1 MSEPKRDAPLLQ
13 PQEEPDVESLSRQ
26 LTPHLEALSRQ
37 ATPYMRQISQSSSS
51 NSMEWTNLRFSMK
64 DKVILDNV
72 SGSVEPGEMA
82 CILGPSGSGKSTLL
96 NILAGRMNTKA
107 KGASFA
113 GRISMAGAIVDPVD
127 VRSAIA
133 YVMQDDALP
142 GMGTPREILEMTGVL
157 RGTGNATESAQ
168 QAVELLSALRLDNC
182 ADTRVG
188 TALVKGISGGEKKR
202 TAVAVELITKPRM
215 IFLDEP
221 LSGLDS
227 FAAWTVVQ
235 VLKDL
240 AANGCSVLCTVHQPS
255 SEIFETFNKMIC
267 LAPAGR
273 VVYCGERNRFLQY
286 MSEVGH
292 TVPRQY
298 NPPDHILFLVQTL
311 PKEELDSFTQK
322 WSAEEQKCVL
332 DKIEAMRSSPD
343 PVGRTLLKRKKGC
356 HAQLGYLVERELK
369 GTLRNKVGLIM
380 RFAVNGIMGLLF
392 AFIFMNVGHKSLQ
405 EGGVQSHFGAICN
418 IMIGTMFGSVQPIL
432 LQFPSERPIF
442 LREYAANMYG
452 SMPYFLAKTIVEV
465 PLAGLTSLE
474 TWLFSYTTMGLHGNF
489 FELVLISW
497 ALTLTASSTALFIG
511 CSVANAQSAQELAPL
526 MLVPQILFSGIFI
539 SISLIPPALR
549 WLQYIAALKYAI
561 NLACIVE
568 FNGLPEGPS
577 LLKSQNIDPH
587 KKWVY
592 MGVLLGIFVG
602 FRTLAMISLRRKAKF
617 VF

>member
-1 MSEPKRDAPLLQ
+1 
-13 PQEEPDVESLSRQ
+13 
-26 LTPHLEALSRQ
+26 
-37 ATPYMRQISQSSSS
+37 
-51 NSMEWTNLRFSMK
+51 MEWTNLRFSVK

-72 SGSVEPGEMA
+72 SGSIQPGEMA
-82 CILGPSGSGKSTLL
+82 CILGPSGAGKSTLL

-107 KGASFA
+107 KGANLTGS
-113 GRISMAGAIVDPVD
+113 ISMTGTIVDPVD

-142 GMGTPREILEMTGVL
+142 GMSTPREILEMAGVL

-168 QAVELLSALRLDNC
+168 QAGELLSALRLDKC

-202 TAVAVELITKPRM
+202 TAVSVELITKPRM

-227 FAAWTVVQ
+227 YAAWTVVQ

-240 AANGCSVLCTVHQPS
+240 AASGCAVLCTVHQPS

-273 VVYCGERNRFLQY
+273 VAYCGEVSRFLQY

-292 TVPRQY
+292 AVPKQY
-298 NPPDHILFLVQTL
+298 NPADHILFLVQTL
-311 PKEELDSFTQK
+311 PEEELASFTQK
-322 WSAEEQKCVL
+322 WAVEEQTCVL
-332 DKIEAMRSSPD
+332 DKIEARRSNPD
-343 PVGRTLLKRKKGC
+343 PVDATFRQRKKPFL
-356 HAQLGYLVERELK
+356 AQLGYLVERELK
-369 GTLRNKVGLIM
+369 ETLRNKVGLIM
-380 RFAVNGIMGLLF
+380 RFVVNGFMGLLF
-392 AFIFMNVGHKSLQ
+392 ACIFLSVGHKSLE
-405 EGGVQSHFGAICN
+405 EGGVQSHFGAVCN
-418 IMIGTMFGSVQPIL
+418 IMIGTMFGAAQPLL

-452 SMPYFLAKTIVEV
+452 CMPYFLAKTIVEV
-465 PLAGLTSLE
+465 PLAGLTSIE
-474 TWLFSYTTMGLHGNF
+474 TWAISYPTMGLHGNF
-489 FELVLISW
+489 LELVLISW

-526 MLVPQILFSGIFI
+526 MFVPQILFSGIFI
-539 SISLIPPALR
+539 SITLIPPALR
-549 WLQYIAALKYAI
+549 WLQYVAALKYAI

-568 FNGLPEGPS
+568 FHGLPEGPP
-577 LLKSQNIDPH
+577 LLKSMNIDPDN
-587 KKWVY
+587 KWVY

-602 FRTLAMISLRRKAKF
+602 FRTLAMVNLRRKAKF